1 MKKAGRGFPR
11 YWINFLIFASP
22 RFHSMAK
29 KGKKTLHNIVYST
42 NPDLRFDF
50 PEENT
55 PTLPPA
61 QQQLRVEISKKGR
74 GGKTVSLV
82 TGFSGQSEDLE
93 ALGKELKTKCGVGG
107 SVKDGEVLLQ
117 GDVRDKAVEYL
128 LRKGYKAKKA
138 GG

>member
-1 MKKAGRGFPR
+1 
-11 YWINFLIFASP
+11 
-22 RFHSMAK
+22 MARK
-29 KGKKTLHNIVYST
+29 EKKTLHNIVYST
-42 NPDLRFDF
+42 NPDLRFDV
-50 PEENT
+50 PEKKT

-61 QQQLRVEISKKGR
+61 QQQLRVEISRKGR

-82 TGFSGQSEDLE
+82 TGFSGQTEDLE

-117 GDVRDKAVEYL
+117 GDVRDKALEYL